1 MKRSGP
7 PYDAAIW
14 FVIITG
20 TIGTIVHLTMLNCH
34 KPFCG
39 GAQNGQTRCYD

>member
-14 FVIITG
+14 LVIIFG
-20 TIGTIVHLTMLNCH
+20 TIGTIVHL
-34 KPFCG
+34 
-39 GAQNGQTRCYD
+39 ARS